1 VSPAVAAILLI
12 GSGAAALVYQTLWV
26 KQLAL
31 VVGVD
36 VYAVTTGVS
45 AFFAGLALGSAVLGR
60 VADRSARPAR
70 LYAAIEIGV
79 AILGALGTL
88 ALAGLP
94 PLYVRAWDAV
104 GPLAWAL
111 PFLVI
116 GAPAF
121 LMGGTLPALLR
132 AVSPRQGDV
141 AGAGGRFY
149 AANTAGAVLGALA
162 TPFVLIPLLGVRGTG
177 LAAATLNLA
186 LAGAAAIAP
195 SHILDPARARSARTQ
210 GSGVA
215 LTLYAVAGG
224 IALGYEVVWSQA
236 IVQFLNTRAYA
247 FALVLA
253 TYLTGLVLGSAL
265 YARIADRA
273 ERPWLVFG
281 VLEAGAGLAALAT
294 FAALGAWLPS
304 LQQALSAMVRDATG
318 SFALGTYAS
327 MVLAPTVIVLLPT
340 ILLGAAFPAVV
351 RLACGAD
358 HVARDVGTVTALN
371 TAGGIAGTC
380 LTGFV
385 AIPLLGLRGTLV
397 VLTTAAV
404 VVAGVA
410 VVRGS
415 RRPAR
420 AAILVGIL
428 TIAVAA
434 GGFQIPRDHLARLLV
449 ASRGGTLA
457 AYEESPGGTVAVVT
471 EPYFDASF
479 NRLYIH
485 GVSNSGDNLMSLRYM
500 RLQALIPLILHKG
513 RSESALVV
521 GMGTGIT
528 CGTLL
533 TYPSLEQRVCAELL
547 PAVVRLVDRFRGN
560 YDVGTDPGIDIRIS
574 DGRHL
579 LLRDPTRYDLI
590 TLEPPPPIA
599 AGIVNLYSRDFYELC
614 RDRLNPNGLM
624 AQWIPLMTQSDADM
638 RSLVRSF
645 IDVFPYA
652 ALFTT
657 ELHEVM
663 LVGSPDPL
671 IFSGPMIMARFAQE
685 GVRDALVEAGIR
697 SPAALLATYV
707 TDRDGLAAYAGDAPP
722 VTDDQPRIEYADFT
736 RPGEFAVVLRN
747 LLEQQR
753 DPPLDNERLLP
764 VVAAE
769 RQLLHTFYQAAIYHY
784 SGQSEQVGP
793 LMQHVLQADPENT
806 YYRWFVGGGS

>member
-1 VSPAVAAILLI
+1 MLLF
-12 GSGAAALVYQTLWV
+12 GSGAVALVYQTLWV

-45 AFFAGLALGSAVLGR
+45 AFFAGLALGSVVLGR
-60 VADRSARPAR
+60 VADRSTRPLR
-70 LYAAIEIGV
+70 VYAGIEIGV
-79 AILGALGTL
+79 AVLGALGTL
-88 ALAGLP
+88 ALASLP
-94 PLYVRAWDAV
+94 PLYVRAWDTV

-111 PFLVI
+111 PFLLI

-132 AVSPRQGDV
+132 AVAPREGEV
-141 AGAGGRFY
+141 AAAGGGFY
-149 AANTAGAVLGALA
+149 AANTAGAVAGALA
-162 TPFVLIPLLGVRGTG
+162 VPFVLIPLLGVRGTG
-177 LAAATLNLA
+177 LTAAAVNVA
-186 LAGAAAIAP
+186 LAIVAATWPSRAMAP
-195 SHILDPARARSARTQ
+195 AETRHARAE
-210 GSGVA
+210 GSSVA
-215 LTLYAVAGG
+215 LALYAVVGG

-253 TYLTGLVLGSAL
+253 TYLLGLVLGSAL
-265 YARIADRA
+265 YARVADRVA
-273 ERPWLVFG
+273 RPWLVFG
-281 VLEAGAGLAALAT
+281 VLEAAAGIAALAT
-294 FAALGAWLPS
+294 FAALGPWLPD
-304 LQQALSAMVRDATG
+304 LQQTAEATVRGATG
-318 SFALGTYAS
+318 SFALGTYAR
-327 MVLAPTVIVLLPT
+327 MVLAPVAIVLLPT

-358 HVARDVGTVTALN
+358 HVARDVGAVAALN

-385 AIPLLGLRGTLV
+385 AVPLLGLRGTLV

-404 VVAGVA
+404 AVAGVA
-410 VVRGS
+410 IVRGS

-420 AAILVGIL
+420 AALVVAVL
-428 TIAVAA
+428 TLAVAW
-434 GGFQIPRDHLARLLV
+434 GGARIPRDHLARLLV
-449 ASRGGTLA
+449 TTRGGTLA
-457 AYEESPGGTVAVVT
+457 AYEESAGGTVAVVT
-471 EPYFDASF
+471 EPYFASSF

-485 GVSNSGDNLMSLRYM
+485 GVSNSGDNLMSMRYM
-500 RLQALIPLILHKG
+500 RLQALIPLILHQG

-528 CGTLL
+528 CGALL
-533 TYPSLEQRVCAELL
+533 TYPSLERRVCAELL
-547 PAVVRLVDRFRGN
+547 PAVVRLVDRFRDN
-560 YDVGTDPGIDIRIS
+560 YDVGNDPRIDIRIS

-579 LLRDPTRYDLI
+579 LLRDPARYDLI

-614 RDRLNPNGLM
+614 RERLAPNGLM

-645 IDVFPYA
+645 IDVFPYV

-663 LVGSPDPL
+663 LVGSPDP
-671 IFSGPMIMARFAQE
+671 IVFSAPMIMARFAQE
-685 GVRDALVEAGIR
+685 PVRDALVAAGIR

-707 TDRDGLAAYAGDAPP
+707 TDRAGLEAYAGDALP

-736 RPGEFAVVLRN
+736 PSGEFGRVLRS

-753 DPPLDNERLLP
+753 DPPIDNERLLP
-764 VVAAE
+764 VLESE
-769 RQLLHTFYQAAIYHY
+769 RQILHAFYQAALHHY
-784 SGQSEQVGP
+784 AGETAKVGP
-793 LMQHVLQADPENT
+793 LMQQVLEADPENA